1 MKLSINWL
9 KRYLDLPYSASEIGE
24 MLTLIG
30 LETEGIEQVEAIRG
44 GLKGVVTGEV
54 LKCWKHPD
62 ADKLSVTEVFVGEGD
77 SLQIV
82 CGAPNV
88 AEGQKVLVATI
99 GTKLY
104 IEDKELV
111 IKKGKIRGVE
121 SQGMI
126 CAEDELGL
134 GHDHSGIMVLPQD
147 TQPGIPAAQFLQLED
162 DYVLEIGLTPNRS
175 DATSQLG
182 VARDLLAFLKV
193 NKGYDQ
199 DFSEPEVSGFITEKS
214 SLNIRVE
221 LENKADCKRY
231 AGLTLTNVQVKESP
245 EWLKKLLKAID
256 VKPINNIVDITNFIL
271 HEYGQPLHAFDA
283 DKIQNGLI
291 RVKNLPSGTLFT
303 TLDGSER
310 KIHAEDLMIC
320 DGESQPLCMA
330 GVYGGLHSGVTSET
344 KNIFL
349 ESAYFEPSVIRRTS
363 TRHNLRTDA
372 ARIFEKGAD
381 PNIAVT
387 ALKRA
392 AALIREWA
400 QATISDELVDIY
412 PTEIQPAEV
421 RLYYHRVNK
430 IIGTVIPPEDVHK
443 ILMAMNMV
451 ITPAD
456 KESIIVRVPTNKC
469 DVIREIDLIE
479 EIIRIYGLNRIPV
492 PSRVSSTISHTEK
505 PEKNILKEQVSQHL
519 TANGFNEIM
528 GLSLVESQLYKDQT
542 HLDPDSFVF
551 INNTSNIHLDIMRP
565 DMLISGMISVLHN
578 QNRQQHQL
586 QLYEFGKTYRREED
600 SFAESEF
607 FSIFMAGKRFNESWL
622 EDSRREKSFFDIKR
636 AVLSTLNAV
645 GVRHPEEEVFEH
657 EESMVYGIRLKYQ
670 GKILATMG
678 AVEAALCKQMG
689 LKSKIFFAQL
699 AFDEIIKAVRE
710 INITTREISRYPSV
724 RRDLALVIPRHVT
737 FHQIEEAARSVDKR
751 ILKQIGLFDVYES
764 KDQLGSDK
772 KSYAVS
778 FTFENT
784 QKTLNDKEIDFV
796 MGKLTAAFESQM
808 GAVIRK

>member
-62 ADKLSVTEVFVGEGD
+62 ADKLSVTEVSTGD
-77 SLQIV
+77 ENTLQIV

-88 AEGQKVLVATI
+88 AEGQKVLVATV
-99 GTKLY
+99 GTRLY

-134 GHDHSGIMVLPQD
+134 GRDHSGIMVLPQD
-147 TQPGIPAAQFLQLED
+147 TQVGLPAAQLFDLED

-182 VARDLLAFLKV
+182 VARDLLAYLKV
-193 NKGYDQ
+193 NKSYDK
-199 DFSEPEVSGFITEKS
+199 DISEPEVSGFITEKS
-214 SLNIRVE
+214 SVNIQVE
-221 LENKADCKRY
+221 LENKSACKRY
-231 AGLTLTNVQVKESP
+231 AGLTLTHVQVQESP

-283 DKIQNGLI
+283 DKINGGKI
-291 RVKNLPSGTLFT
+291 RVKNLASGTLFT

-310 KIHAEDLMIC
+310 KIHEEDLMIC
-320 DGESQPLCMA
+320 DGDSQPLCMA
-330 GVYGGLHSGVTSET
+330 GVYGGLHSGVTAET

-349 ESAYFEPSVIRRTS
+349 ESAYFDPGTIRRTS

-392 AALIREWA
+392 AALMREWA
-400 QATISDELVDIY
+400 HATISDQMVDIY
-412 PTEIQPAEV
+412 PAEIHPAEL

-430 IIGTVIPPEDVHK
+430 LIGTDIPTEDIHN
-443 ILMAMNMV
+443 ILMSMNMT
-451 ITPAD
+451 ITPVD
-456 KESIIVRVPTNKC
+456 RESIIVKVPTNKC
-469 DVIREIDLIE
+469 DVTREVDLIE
-479 EIIRIYGLNRIPV
+479 EIVRIYGLNRIPM
-492 PSRVSSTISHTEK
+492 PSRISSTVSHTEK
-505 PEKNILKEQVSQHL
+505 PEKYPLKEQISGHL
-519 TANGFNEIM
+519 TSNGFNEIM
-528 GLSLVESQLYKDQT
+528 GLSLVESQLYKDIT
-542 HLDPDSFVF
+542 YMSPDNFVF

-565 DMLISGMISVLHN
+565 DMLISGLISVVHN
-578 QNRQQHQL
+578 HNRQQNQL
-586 QLYEFGKTYRREED
+586 QLFEFGKSYLKNGDT
-600 SFAESEF
+600 FAEKEF
-607 FSIFMAGKRFNESWL
+607 FSIFMSGKKFNESWL
-622 EDSRREKSFFDIKR
+622 EDSRRDKSFYDIKR
-636 AVLSTLNAV
+636 ITLSALNSV
-645 GVRHPEEEVFEH
+645 GIRFPEEEVFEN
-657 EESMVYGIRLKYQ
+657 EESLTYGIRLRYQ
-670 GKILATMG
+670 DRIV
-678 AVEAALCKQMG
+678 AVLGEVQPTLCKQMG

-699 AFDEIIKAVRE
+699 AFDDIIKAVRQ
-710 INITTREISRYPSV
+710 ISITTREISRYPSV

-737 FHQIEEAARSVDKR
+737 FRQIEEAARSVDKR

-764 KDQLGSDK
+764 KEQLGPDK

-808 GAVIRK
+808 DAVIRK